1 MCCSPLSRTSLTHN
15 PWSHIKHIHSPHSP
29 QAKCTVLQRQE
40 MLLVDRLLHARA
52 SASTTDADADDDD
65 DGWETTLNV
74 RIRPLR
80 VHADVA
86 LLSFL
91 SVLQRD
97 FSPSSSHSPSTSLP
111 MPRASREATSTTSRA
126 PKVGEQNVRLRL
138 LQVSEIQLKVDYL
151 AQTGTFLSRV
161 DVAARM
167 RHIRLSSP
175 AQGGGSVKNG
185 ISYSHC
191 VLLSAPLSHT
201 PSYPHHS
208 PQSHTTYHTTHHT
221 T

>member
-1 MCCSPLSRTSLTHN
+1 M
-15 PWSHIKHIHSPHSP
+15 
-29 QAKCTVLQRQE
+29 
-40 MLLVDRLLHARA
+40 DRLLHARA
-52 SASTTDADADDDD
+52 SASTTDADDDDDDD

-151 AQTGTFLSRV
+151 AQTGTFLSRA
-161 DVAARM
+161 DVARM
-167 RHIRLSSP
+167 RQTRLSSP
-175 AQGGGSVKNG
+175 AQGWDLLLLRRLTFPIVRFSP
-185 ISYSHC
+185 
-191 VLLSAPLSHT
+191 LLSHIHLLIHTIPLNHT
-201 PSYPHHS
+201 PHITP
-208 PQSHTTYHTTHHT
+208 HTTLHNTTQVQE
-221 T
+221 